1 MEVTKQKTAMHRGLR
16 YHLKPNGLPVGF
28 ALYWFFP
35 DGKPKTEAEQETA
48 QKYIYTK
55 FHKRGISCK
64 TKDWKAAVDFVL
76 KLREEALN
84 NGDLDSSDLTVGH
97 LLNSYID
104 YLEQKNA
111 KLDDYKPAT
120 AQIYR
125 AVVRSRLNFFAD
137 ILADKLSGMP
147 EKMKEYRKLRQAAL
161 MEKMKKPA
169 SRVQYTIDKELC
181 ILRSAYNRAVKDRR
195 IHPSIVPIFD
205 IDKKNAKL
213 GVRHNTFTSEQ
224 QETISRRLPEPI
236 NLMLPFCL
244 VNGVRKK
251 EATFIRRGN
260 VDLAEQIVK
269 LNANE
274 PKSQKER
281 MVPFTLEMLP
291 ALEAWEAKTKLKYN
305 TTEYFFHREGGRLTG
320 EQIDDA
326 FNEVCE
332 DLGWHT
338 PKLDATGNKLYG
350 KNGRQ
355 LWNRSP
361 SWHDSRRNATTRA
374 GTLTGV
380 NDLDRQRVH
389 GQNKETQDRY
399 DQNESAKRIRDAM
412 NRADG
417 SPLVPVQA
425 SKAETPI
432 KAKLLELK
440 SLFDDGLIEADE
452 YKANGWNCWRL
463 SSGVTILANYL

>member
-1 MEVTKQKTAMHRGLR
+1 
-16 YHLKPNGLPVGF
+16 
-28 ALYWFFP
+28 
-35 DGKPKTEAEQETA
+35 
-48 QKYIYTK
+48 
-55 FHKRGISCK
+55 
-64 TKDWKAAVDFVL
+64 
-76 KLREEALN
+76 
-84 NGDLDSSDLTVGH
+84 
-97 LLNSYID
+97 
-104 YLEQKNA
+104 
-111 KLDDYKPAT
+111 
-120 AQIYR
+120 
-125 AVVRSRLNFFAD
+125 
-137 ILADKLSGMP
+137 
-147 EKMKEYRKLRQAAL
+147 
-161 MEKMKKPA
+161 
-169 SRVQYTIDKELC
+169 
-181 ILRSAYNRAVKDRR
+181 
-195 IHPSIVPIFD
+195 
-205 IDKKNAKL
+205 
-213 GVRHNTFTSEQ
+213 
-224 QETISRRLPEPI
+224 
-236 NLMLPFCL
+236 
-244 VNGVRKK
+244 
-251 EATFIRRGN
+251 
-260 VDLAEQIVK
+260 
-269 LNANE
+269 
-274 PKSQKER
+274 
-281 MVPFTLEMLP
+281 MLP
-291 ALEAWEAKTKLKYN
+291 ALEAWDAKTKLKYN
-305 TTEYFFHREGGRLTG
+305 TTEYFFHREGGRWTV

-338 PKLDATGNKLYG
+338 PKLDADGKKCYG
-350 KNGRQ
+350 KNGRL

>member
-1 MEVTKQKTAMHRGLR
+1 MPVKLKTAMHGGIR
-16 YHLKPNGLPVGF
+16 YTLKENGLPDGY

-35 DGKPKTEAEQETA
+35 NGRPESEAEQETA
-48 QKYIYTK
+48 QKYIYAK

-64 TKDWKAAVDFVL
+64 TKDWKQAVNFVL
-76 KLREEALN
+76 KLREQARN
-84 NGDLDSSDLTVGH
+84 SGNVASSDLTCGH
-97 LLNSYID
+97 LLNFYIE

-120 AQIYR
+120 AQICR
-125 AVVRSRLNFFAD
+125 AVVNSRLSFFAD
-137 ILADKLSGMP
+137 ILADKLSSMP
-147 EKMKEYRKLRQAAL
+147 EKMREYRQLRQVAL
-161 MEKMKKPA
+161 MEKMNKPA

-181 ILRSAYNRAVKDRR
+181 ILRSAYNRAVKDHK

-213 GVRHNTFTSEQ
+213 GNRHNTFTPEQ
-224 QETISRRLPEPI
+224 METISNRLPEPI

-251 EATFIRRGN
+251 ESTFIRRGN

-274 PKSQKER
+274 TKSQKER
-281 MVPFTLEMLP
+281 MVPFTLKMLP
-291 ALEAWEAKTKLKYN
+291 ALEAWDAKTKLKYN
-305 TTEYFFHREGGRLTG
+305 TTEYFFHREGGRWTV

-338 PKLDATGNKLYG
+338 PKLDADGKKCYG
-350 KNGRQ
+350 KNGRL